1 MKKKKKKNNNNN
13 KMMKVI
19 CANDDKESVMKGVS
33 QGARYYLKKPVWLEE
48 VKNIWHLV
56 AQKNLFNTA
65 KSGTMPAGTDKN
77 PLIPSS
83 KRQRENGNEEE
94 EEQQQQD
101 DERRY
106 RTTHTVRFVVLI
118 KIMIY
123 GIMRLRNAVL
133 GVMCANDDKESLM
146 KGVSHGARDYLK
158 KPVRLDEVKN
168 SLQHVV

>member
-1 MKKKKKKNNNNN
+1 
-13 KMMKVI
+13 
-19 CANDDKESVMKGVS
+19 MKGVS

-106 RTTHTVRFVVLI
+106 RTTHTV
-118 KIMIY
+118 
-123 GIMRLRNAVL
+123 
-133 GVMCANDDKESLM
+133 M
-146 KGVSHGARDYLK
+146 KWVSHGARDYQK
-158 KPVRLDEVKN
+158 KPARLEEVKN
-168 SLQHVV
+168 NWHHVVQKNLFHTAKSGTMPVATDKNPPIPSSKRQREKSNEEEEEQQQEDDERR